1 MEGYTSGKS
10 IASILHEDWVD
21 GAYYHQEWQRMPQM
35 TQLIFGGTNVC
46 FLLTLD
52 IEQLISDSRSLR
64 QGTTS
69 TPRAHVRSG
78 SLREPS

>member
-10 IASILHEDWVD
+10 IAYILHEDGAD

-35 TQLIFGGTNVC
+35 TPLISGGTNVC

-52 IEQLISDSRSLR
+52 IEQLISDSRKTLAIGKTRVWETQDVSK
-64 QGTTS
+64 S
-69 TPRAHVRSG
+69 
-78 SLREPS
+78 